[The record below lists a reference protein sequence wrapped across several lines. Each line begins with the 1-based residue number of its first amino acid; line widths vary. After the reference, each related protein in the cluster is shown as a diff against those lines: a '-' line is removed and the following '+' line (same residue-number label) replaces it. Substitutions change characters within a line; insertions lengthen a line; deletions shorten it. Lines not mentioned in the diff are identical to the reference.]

1 MDQDDYRGYVWICF
15 EDREKPRMASRFW
28 GRTTE
33 RMELPFTEREETG
46 KSRIGWV
53 DGKEKGRAV
62 AEIKN
67 LSLIY
72 YAYDT
77 C

>member
-1 MDQDDYRGYVWICF
+1 
-15 EDREKPRMASRFW
+15 MASRFW

-46 KSRIGWV
+46 KSRVGWV